1 MVYFEYLMS
10 FIANIQ
16 IECEIGLNMMLVE
29 SEKST
34 GGALRGVSASGQAA
48 STHFGALPDEGGP
61 RSML

>member
-34 GGALRGVSASGQAA
+34 GGALRGVSASGQAPT
-48 STHFGALPDEGGP
+48 THFGALPSQGRP
-61 RSML
+61 RNMV